1 MPQVT
6 VNLIPLTD
14 VTETDDT
21 FAADDDEKETNNH
34 NQ

>member
-14 VTETDDT
+14 VTKVGDASD
-21 FAADDDEKETNNH
+21 DDDEKKETH
-34 NQ
+34 NQNQ